1 VLRQP
6 AVLQDRGV
14 DVEEHWGEYINR

>member
-6 AVLQDRGV
+6 TVLQDRGV